1 MNNKGMGVLEI
12 LVVIAIVTAL
22 AAFVVYV
29 L

>member
-12 LVVIAIVTAL
+12 LVIIAITTAL

>member
-12 LVVIAIVTAL
+12 LVIIAIVTAL

>member
-12 LVVIAIVTAL
+12 LVAIAITIAL

>member
-12 LVVIAIVTAL
+12 LVVIAITIAL

>member
-1 MNNKGMGVLEI
+1 MNNNGMGVLEI
-12 LVVIAIVTAL
+12 LVVIAITIAL